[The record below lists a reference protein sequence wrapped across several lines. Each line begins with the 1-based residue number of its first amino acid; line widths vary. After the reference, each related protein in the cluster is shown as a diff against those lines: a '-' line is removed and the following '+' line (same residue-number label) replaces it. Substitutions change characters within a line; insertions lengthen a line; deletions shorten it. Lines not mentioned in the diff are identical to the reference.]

1 MSITKWPNK
10 GTIEEALIGNINLIK
25 LAFDSRN
32 LTTKLKSRSFDE
44 MIPAKEEN
52 NPARSTVSDILLR
65 SSGRLTVEIEVEGML
80 HNYHWCEEVWNFVD
94 RSST

>member
-1 MSITKWPNK
+1 
-10 GTIEEALIGNINLIK
+10 
-25 LAFDSRN
+25 
-32 LTTKLKSRSFDE
+32 

-94 RSST
+94 RSGTWYYDVKWREATLTDAELTVESDSNTVG